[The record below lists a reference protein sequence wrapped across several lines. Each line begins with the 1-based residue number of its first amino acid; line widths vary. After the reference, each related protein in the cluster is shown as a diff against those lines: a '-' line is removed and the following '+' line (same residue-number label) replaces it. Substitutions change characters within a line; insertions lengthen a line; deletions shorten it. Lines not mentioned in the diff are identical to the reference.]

1 MWADRI
7 DAMAAQFPEDG
18 IVSIDHQPLHYW
30 KNASTE
36 VSEEEVTKPATDRLQ
51 IALDA
56 GESVAPLAL
65 TEAHLPAL
73 VSAIN
78 DLGYTIMVDDETGD
92 VRLEESGHLL

>member
-1 MWADRI
+1 M
-7 DAMAAQFPEDG
+7 
-18 IVSIDHQPLHYW
+18 
-30 KNASTE
+30 
-36 VSEEEVTKPATDRLQ
+36 TDRLQ

-78 DLGYTIMVDDETGD
+78 ALGYRIMVDDETGD
-92 VRLEESGHLL
+92 VMLERDPS